1 MKNKEFNYYD
11 EFIKNVEICCNI
23 SNILNQHT
31 ENFQNEDA
39 KETEKMVH
47 KLENDADLILHNIKN
62 YLLKDFFPPIERE
75 DIVLLINKI
84 DDVVDNLD
92 EIIIDLNIFNVK
104 VLREEFKEYT
114 QLINKACLKLKEMML
129 NFKILKKYEETK
141 SIVIEI
147 NHLEEQGDSLFEKS
161 IKNLYA
167 NETNPIEILKWHNIY
182 ECIEN
187 CIDSCECVA
196 DCVEEILM
204 KNV

>member
-1 MKNKEFNYYD
+1 M
-11 EFIKNVEICCNI
+11 
-23 SNILNQHT
+23 
-31 ENFQNEDA
+31 
-39 KETEKMVH
+39 
-47 KLENDADLILHNIKN
+47 
-62 YLLKDFFPPIERE
+62 
-75 DIVLLINKI
+75 LLINKI

-129 NFKILKKYEETK
+129 NFKYLKKYEETK